1 MEVTPTVLFL
11 VVAALL
17 LAAGSGA
24 DVSTMSVVLDGEHT
38 YETADALV
46 VVGGT
51 ATVPADGEVSTVFVA
66 DGTVRVAGRVTGD
79 VTVLGGRAVLES
91 GSVVGGDLDDVG
103 NGATVEP
110 GATIEG
116 QRSTGVPEAETATS
130 PVGGVVV
137 SLLLAGVSALFARRA
152 PRLPE
157 TVGEAARRH
166 PVVCAVVGSL
176 VASLLLVLFVAMA
189 FTVVLLPMSLAG
201 LVFGALVVGYTAVAY
216 GHLLGSVIESRV
228 LGGYPALAAAVGTLA
243 YVAFLTALNAVPLV
257 GGTVAMLLTLV
268 GFGATFVTYFGL
280 APYEP
285 PTLA

>member
-24 DVSTMSVVLDGEHT
+24 DVSTMSVVLEGDHE

-79 VTVLGGRAVLES
+79 VTVLGGQAVIES
-91 GSVVGGDLDDVG
+91 GAVVGGDLDDIG
-103 NGATVEP
+103 NGATVDP
-110 GATIEG
+110 GATVEG
-116 QRSTGVPEAETATS
+116 QRTMGVPEVDRATS
-130 PVGGVVV
+130 PFGSVVV
-137 SLLLAGVSALFARRA
+137 ALVVAGVAALFARRA
-152 PRLPE
+152 PRLPA
-157 TVGEAARRH
+157 TVGDAARTH

-189 FTVVLLPMSLAG
+189 FTVVLLPVTVLG
-201 LVFGALVVGYTAVAY
+201 LLFGLLVVGYTAIAY
-216 GHLLGSVIESRV
+216 GHLLGSVAEPY
-228 LGGYPALAAAVGTLA
+228 LGDRPALAAALGTLA
-243 YVAFLTALNAVPLV
+243 YLALLTALNAVPVV
-257 GGTVAMLLTLV
+257 GGTLALLLTVV

-280 APYEP
+280 VPYEP

>member
-24 DVSTMSVVLDGEHT
+24 DVSSMSVVLDGDHE
-38 YETADALV
+38 YEQADALV
-46 VVGGT
+46 VVNGT
-51 ATVPADGEVSTVFVA
+51 ATVPADGEVSSVFVA
-66 DGTVRVAGRVTGD
+66 GGTVRLAGTVTGD
-79 VTVLGGRAVLES
+79 VTVLDGRLVVES
-91 GSVVGGDLDDVG
+91 GAVVGGNLDDIG
-103 NGATVEP
+103 EAATVAP
-110 GATIEG
+110 DATIEG
-116 QRSTGVPEAETATS
+116 QRSSGVPQVERATS
-130 PVGGVVV
+130 PVGGSVVA
-137 SLLLAGVSALFARRA
+137 LLLAGVAALFARRA

-157 TVGEAARRH
+157 TVGDAARTH

-176 VASLLLVLFVAMA
+176 VASLLLAILVAMA
-189 FTVVLLPMSLAG
+189 FTVVLLPVSLLG
-201 LVFGALVVGYTAVAY
+201 LLFGLLVVGYTAVAY
-216 GHLLGSVIESRV
+216 GHLLGSVAEPY
-228 LGGYPALAAAVGTLA
+228 LGGRPALAAALGTLG

-257 GGTVAMLLTLV
+257 GGTLALLFTLV

>member
-24 DVSTMSVVLDGEHT
+24 DVSTMSVVLQGDHA

-51 ATVPADGEVSTVFVA
+51 ATVPADGAVSTVFVA
-66 DGTVRVAGRVTGD
+66 DGTVRIAGRVAGD

-103 NGATVEP
+103 NGATVAA

-116 QRSTGVPEAETATS
+116 TRSTGVPETDRVRS
-130 PVGGVVV
+130 PVGGAVVA
-137 SLLLAGVSALFARRA
+137 LLLAGCAALFARRA

-157 TVGEAARRH
+157 TVGDAARSH

-176 VASLLLVLFVAMA
+176 VASLLLVLLVAMA
-189 FTVVLLPMSLAG
+189 FTVVLLPVTLAG
-201 LVFGALVVGYTAVAY
+201 LAFGLLVVGYTAIAY
-216 GHLLGSVIESRV
+216 GHLLGSVLEARV
-228 LGGYPALAAAVGTLA
+228 LGERPALAAAVGTLA
-243 YVAFLTALNAVPLV
+243 YVAFVTALNAVPLV
-257 GGTVAMLLTLV
+257 GGTLALSLTLV
-268 GFGATFVTYFGL
+268 GFGATFVTFFGL